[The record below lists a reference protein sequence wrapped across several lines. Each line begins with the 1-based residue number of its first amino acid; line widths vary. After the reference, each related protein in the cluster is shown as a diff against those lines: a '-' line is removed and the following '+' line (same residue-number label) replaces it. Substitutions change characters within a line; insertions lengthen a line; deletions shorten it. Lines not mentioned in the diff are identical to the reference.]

1 MWWAK
6 TVLRALINLK
16 EKSRVIKIEGQK
28 TAEKTKIKMPRT
40 LIAVLW
46 LLLFGACA
54 SDQIADY
61 QSIDQGLWAKDH
73 KIEFDLPALDS
84 LRQYDVLL
92 SLRNSNDYPFNN
104 LFLLVTMTHP
114 DGFAE
119 IDTLEYRMAAPDGT
133 WLGVG
138 SGNIKDNL
146 LAYKE
151 AMTFE
156 KTGRYRL
163 SVRHAL
169 RNNGEVQGVSPLK
182 GIVELGY
189 QIKPHGQNGD

>member
-1 MWWAK
+1 
-6 TVLRALINLK
+6 
-16 EKSRVIKIEGQK
+16 
-28 TAEKTKIKMPRT
+28 MPRT

-46 LLLFGACA
+46 PILLGACA

-104 LFLLVTMTHP
+104 LFLLVTITHP

-151 AMTFE
+151 AITFE
-156 KTGRYRL
+156 KKGRYRL

>member
-16 EKSRVIKIEGQK
+16 EKSRVIRIEGQK

-46 LLLFGACA
+46 LILLGACA

-61 QSIDQGLWAKDH
+61 QSIDQGLWAEDH

-163 SVRHAL
+163 SVRHAM

>member
-16 EKSRVIKIEGQK
+16 EKSRVIRIEGQK

-46 LLLFGACA
+46 PILLGACA

-104 LFLLVTMTHP
+104 LFLLVTITHP

-163 SVRHAL
+163 SVRHAM

>member
-1 MWWAK
+1 
-6 TVLRALINLK
+6 
-16 EKSRVIKIEGQK
+16 
-28 TAEKTKIKMPRT
+28 MPRT
-40 LIAVLW
+40 LTAVLW
-46 LLLFGACA
+46 LMLLGACA

-61 QSIDQGLWAKDH
+61 QSIDQGLWADDQ

-104 LFLLVTMTHP
+104 VFLLVTMTHP
-114 DGFAE
+114 DGLAE
-119 IDTLEYRMAAPDGT
+119 TDTLEYRLAAPDGT

-151 AMTFE
+151 AMAFD
-156 KTGRYRL
+156 KTGPYRL
-163 SVRHAL
+163 SIQHAL
-169 RNNGEVQGVSPLK
+169 RNNGEVQGVSLLE

-189 QIKPHGQNGD
+189 QIKPHGQKGD